1 MAARRKA
8 VLDGGL
14 LIVLGALAVLAGIA
28 YAKGGAVLLGQGLG
42 RGGEL
47 LLQFGLLIA
56 ISFLA
61 AGVAEVLVPTE
72 WVRANF
78 GQESGLRGLVIATL
92 AGAMT
97 PAGPFT
103 AMPLAAVFVRSG
115 AATSVVVAYLTAWS
129 LLALHR
135 LVAWEVPILGARFA
149 LLRFAVSILLPI
161 LAGLAVRLIWR
172 S

>member
-8 VLDGGL
+8 VLDSGL
-14 LIVLGALAVLAGIA
+14 VIVLGMLLVLSILAWM
-28 YAKGGAVLLGQGLG
+28 KGGSALLGQGLG

-61 AGVAEVLVPTE
+61 AGVAEVLVPAE
-72 WVRANF
+72 WVRSNF
-78 GQESGLRGLVIATL
+78 GHDAGVRGLVIASV
-92 AGAMT
+92 AGLMT

-103 AMPLAAVFVRSG
+103 AMPLAAVFLRSG
-115 AATSVVVAYLTAWS
+115 AATSAVVAYLTGWS
-129 LLALHR
+129 LLAVHR

-149 LLRFAVSILLPI
+149 LLRYAVSLLLPL
-161 LAGLAVRLIWR
+161 LAGLAVRWFWR
-172 S
+172 A

>member
-1 MAARRKA
+1 MAERRKA
-8 VLDGGL
+8 LFDGAL
-14 LIVLGALAVLAGIA
+14 LIVLGMLALLAGIA
-28 YAKGGAVLLGQGLG
+28 YAKGGAELLGQGLA
-42 RGGEL
+42 RGGAL

-61 AGVAEVLVPTE
+61 AGVAEVLVPTD
-72 WVRANF
+72 WVRAHF
-78 GQESGLRGLVIATL
+78 GREAGLRGLVFATL
-92 AGAMT
+92 AGVMT

-149 LLRFAVSILLPI
+149 LLRYAVSIVLPL
-161 LAGLAVRLIWR
+161 LAGLAVRLLWR
-172 S
+172 A